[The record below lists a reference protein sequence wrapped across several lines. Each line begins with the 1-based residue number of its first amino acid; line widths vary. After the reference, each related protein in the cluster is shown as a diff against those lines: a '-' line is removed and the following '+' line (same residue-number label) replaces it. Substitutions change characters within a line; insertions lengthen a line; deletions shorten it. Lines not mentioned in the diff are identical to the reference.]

1 MNSTSSISMIVRQVI
16 SDKKIRAIVDY
27 PTARPNCTPTPNLCR
42 DLPKVCSFM
51 NEKAKVMA
59 GFVPKPMKNNPK
71 PMTLGESAIIVMTT
85 EAIPMTHASLN
96 AGFLPELSAI
106 LGIIKNP
113 INAPKKS
120 IDCSTGICS

>member
-1 MNSTSSISMIVRQVI
+1 
-16 SDKKIRAIVDY
+16 
-27 PTARPNCTPTPNLCR
+27 
-42 DLPKVCSFM
+42 M
-51 NEKAKVMA
+51 NENAKVMA
-59 GFVPKPMKNNPK
+59 GLVPKPMKNNPN
-71 PMTLGESAIIVMTT
+71 PMTLGESAIIVITT
-85 EAIPMTHASLN
+85 EAIPMTQANLK